1 MTQVEYELKLAK
13 IAAMLTQTELGSEG
27 RLDQEVWQTFQGM
40 LARLRKQYPWD
51 PKARVAKVTAV

>member
-13 IAAMLTQTELGSEG
+13 IAATLAQAQVGAKGTM
-27 RLDQEVWQTFQGM
+27 DNDVWNAFQGM